1 MQAAPPVPHLP
12 LVVPARQL
20 RPSQQPVGHET
31 ASQTQ
36 APPAQRLPSGQASV
50 APQAQT
56 PAAEQ
61 ASARVGSQ
69 ATQVP
74 PSVPHAASAPGL
86 HAPFAQQPPGQD
98 WASQTQA
105 PLTHLVPAPQAAPL
119 PQRQAPV
126 TGLQPSACAG
136 SQATHAA
143 PPRPQLPNVG
153 AAQAPPL
160 QQPLGHDSASH
171 TQLPATQL
179 VPAPQAAPAPQRHPP
194 EAAQLSARE
203 TSQVTQ
209 AAPPV
214 PHATADPADVQ
225 VEPEQQPL
233 GQLDELQSAHA
244 PPAQLP
250 LAQVWQA
257 APPVP
262 QAAALLPGRQVLPEQ
277 QPLGHEVAS
286 QTHAPPTQRA
296 PSGHA
301 APAPHTQAPA
311 AEQASAVRSQR
322 AHAAPEGAQAVS
334 ERARQVD
341 PAQHPL
347 GHEVASQTQ
356 LPPRQR
362 WPAVQAGPAP
372 QAHEPAAV
380 QLSAVAVLQV
390 VQAPPPVPQRAREAE
405 TQVVPS
411 QQPFGQEVGSQTQA
425 PATQRRPAPQTGPV
439 PQAQLPDG
447 AQRSAVSASQPTHA
461 APPVPQVSSEGALQV
476 APEQQ
481 PSGHEVRQPLQLP
494 FVQLSP
500 EGQTSQ

>member
-1 MQAAPPVPHLP
+1 M
-12 LVVPARQL
+12 
-20 RPSQQPVGHET
+20 
-31 ASQTQ
+31 
-36 APPAQRLPSGQASV
+36 
-50 APQAQT
+50 
-56 PAAEQ
+56 
-61 ASARVGSQ
+61 
-69 ATQVP
+69 
-74 PSVPHAASAPGL
+74 
-86 HAPFAQQPPGQD
+86 
-98 WASQTQA
+98 
-105 PLTHLVPAPQAAPL
+105 

-126 TGLQPSACAG
+126 TGLQLSAWAK

-153 AAQAPPL
+153 GTQALPL

-179 VPAPQAAPAPQRHPP
+179 VPAPQAAFAPQRHPP
-194 EAAQLSARE
+194 EDAQLSARE

-214 PHATADPADVQ
+214 PHAMAEPAVVQ
-225 VEPEQQPL
+225 VEPEQQPP

-250 LAQVWQA
+250 LAQLWQA

-262 QAAALLPGRQVLPEQ
+262 QAAALLPERQVVPEQ
-277 QPLGHEVAS
+277 QPPGHEVAS

-296 PSGHA
+296 PLGHA
-301 APAPHTQAPA
+301 ALAPHTQAPA
-311 AEQASAVRSQR
+311 AEQALAVRSQR
-322 AHAAPEGAQAVS
+322 AQAAPAGAQAVS
-334 ERARQVD
+334 ERGRQVD

-362 WPAVQAGPAP
+362 WPAPQAEPAP

-380 QLSAVAVLQV
+380 QLSAVEGLQV
-390 VQAPPPVPQRAREAE
+390 VQAPPPAPQRASVAE

-411 QQPFGQEVGSQTQA
+411 QQPFGQEVGSQTHA
-425 PATQRRPAPQTGPV
+425 PATQRRPAPHAGPL
-439 PQAQLPDG
+439 PQAQLPVDE
-447 AQRSAVSASQPTHA
+447 QRSAASASQPTHA
-461 APPVPQVSSEGALQV
+461 TPPTPQVSTEGALQV
-476 APEQQ
+476 APEQHPFGQ
-481 PSGHEVRQPLQLP
+481 EVRHPLQLP

-500 EGQTSQ
+500 PGQTSQ

>member
-1 MQAAPPVPHLP
+1 M
-12 LVVPARQL
+12 
-20 RPSQQPVGHET
+20 
-31 ASQTQ
+31 
-36 APPAQRLPSGQASV
+36 
-50 APQAQT
+50 PQAQT
-56 PAAEQ
+56 PVAEQ
-61 ASARVGSQ
+61 ASARLGSQ

-74 PSVPHAASAPGL
+74 PRVPHVASDAGL
-86 HAPFAQQPPGQD
+86 HTPLAQQPPGQD
-98 WASQTQA
+98 WASQTHA
-105 PLTHLVPAPQAAPL
+105 PLTHLVPAPQGAPL

-126 TGLQPSACAG
+126 TGLQLSVCAR

-143 PPRPQLPNVG
+143 PARPQLPNVG
-153 AAQAPPL
+153 ATQAPPL

-179 VPAPQAAPAPQRHPP
+179 VPAPQAAFAPQRQPP
-194 EAAQLSARE
+194 ALAQLSARE
-203 TSQVTQ
+203 ASQVTQ

-214 PHATADPADVQ
+214 PHAMAEPAVVQ
-225 VEPEQQPL
+225 VEPEQQPPE
-233 GQLDELQSAHA
+233 QLDELQSAHT
-244 PPAQLP
+244 PPAQEP
-250 LAQVWQA
+250 FAQVWQA

-262 QAAALLPGRQVLPEQ
+262 QAAMLFPARQVVPEQ
-277 QPLGHEVAS
+277 QPPGHEVAS

-296 PSGHA
+296 PSAHA
-301 APAPHTQAPA
+301 APAPQAQAPA

-322 AHAAPEGAQAVS
+322 AHVAPDGAQAVS
-334 ERARQVD
+334 ERGRQVD

-362 WPAVQAGPAP
+362 WPAPQAEPAP

-380 QLSAVAVLQV
+380 QLSAVVGLQV
-390 VQAPPPVPQRAREAE
+390 VQAPPPVPQRASVAE

-411 QQPFGQEVGSQTQA
+411 QQPFGQEVASQTQV
-425 PATQRRPAPQTGPV
+425 PATQRRPAPHTGPL

-447 AQRSAVSASQPTHA
+447 AQRSVVSASQPTQ
-461 APPVPQVSSEGALQV
+461 APPPSPQVSSEGALQV

-481 PSGHEVRQPLQLP
+481 PFGHEVRQPLQLP

-500 EGQTSQ
+500 AGQTSQ